1 MVGGEDAAPVAVM
14 VSVDVGHETVV
25 VAGIPAMLHS
35 ADEPPPAAV
44 LLLLALVQ
52 LRRRPPPLPF
62 SRVGDFTSNTDVSLS
77 MSDST

>member
-1 MVGGEDAAPVAVM
+1 MVGGDVAPVAVM

-25 VAGIPAMLHS
+25 VAGVPALLLS
-35 ADEPPPAAV
+35 ADEPPAAL